1 MQNANTYLNIRARS
15 KMKIDRPQYDRRC
28 SDRAASY
35 LNDLFKW
42 NYYEIS
48 ILRLF
53 RIRAIATTLLSSN
66 SLVNNDAILY
76 TDIMQR
82 LVGWLH
88 SCEIIRRSILRN
100 RNVKKLEPSIN
111 LLPNTIN
118 KLYFCSHISMLNRSF
133 EYFRSLRLLNT
144 VRNKRRINAKKLRS
158 NSPLLDV
165 TFFLSEKQA
174 ITKSF
179 ALYPKTIGTRKVNL
193 FVGRKR
199 AFEEEASKRPR

>member
-1 MQNANTYLNIRARS
+1 
-15 KMKIDRPQYDRRC
+15 
-28 SDRAASY
+28 
-35 LNDLFKW
+35 
-42 NYYEIS
+42 
-48 ILRLF
+48 
-53 RIRAIATTLLSSN
+53 
-66 SLVNNDAILY
+66 
-76 TDIMQR
+76 MQR

-111 LLPNTIN
+111 LSPNTIN

-133 EYFRSLRLLNT
+133 EYFRSLRFLNT

-165 TFFLSEKQA
+165 TFILSEKQA

-193 FVGRKR
+193 FVDRKR

>member
-48 ILRLF
+48 ILRFFVFAQSQPPYFPL
-53 RIRAIATTLLSSN
+53 IRSSTMTRYYTP
-66 SLVNNDAILY
+66 ILCR
-76 TDIMQR
+76 DW
-82 LVGWLH
+82 WLH